1 MATITEN
8 IKFLR
13 VSRNWTKKELAERLG
28 YESYTTITKW
38 ESGDHHPRGS
48 DIVKLCKLFNVS
60 SDYLLG
66 MDSTNNI
73 NYYKY
78 YPVSASAGLL
88 ENIES
93 IRECDTKWI
102 AVDDDALGKYAN
114 SPDIFFVNVSGT
126 SMDKVIKPDSR
137 IGVKPLYSFKQ
148 LNDADIVLFSNAGE
162 FSIKRMYIDTENGR
176 FLFRPQSTDPSH
188 IDIVINFDDADQI
201 VIHGKVIS
209 TLAQYE

>member
-1 MATITEN
+1 MATIAEN
-8 IKFLR
+8 LKFLR
-13 VSRNWTKKELAERLG
+13 ESRNMTKRELAEKLG

-38 ESGDHHPRGS
+38 ESGNHHPRGS
-48 DIVKLCKLFNVS
+48 DIKKLCYLFNVT

-88 ENIES
+88 ESIDS
-93 IRECDTKWI
+93 IRESDTKWI

-114 SPDIFFVNVSGT
+114 SPDIYFVNVSGT
-126 SMDKVIKPDSR
+126 SMNKVIKPNSR

-148 LNDADIVLFSNAGE
+148 LNDGDIVLFSKDGE
-162 FSIKRMYIDTENGR
+162 FSIKKMYNDIKNGR
-176 FLFRPQSTDPSH
+176 FLFRPQSTDPAH
-188 IDIVINFDDADQI
+188 IDIVISYEDADQI
-201 VIHGKVIS
+201 VIHGF
-209 TLAQYE
+209 